1 MRPVQNFEQHARH
14 LIEPELSIQA
24 RLQMAMEVRDS
35 LEICHTGEYLNFL
48 KCYFRA
54 FSAILYHITKPQF
67 VDNSEHKLRNIIIEI
82 LNRLPHSEVLRPFV
96 QELLKVA
103 MHVLTTDNEENGLIC
118 IRIIFD
124 LLRNF
129 RPTLENEVQPFLD
142 FVCKIYQ
149 NFRATVSYFFESG
162 AVVAPPPMVAST
174 SGSVGSSFSGDD
186 VKMMEVDQ
194 MGLPSS
200 SAGGAAV
207 QLNPST
213 RSFKVVTESPLVGM
227 FLFQLY
233 GRLVQ
238 TNIPHL
244 LPLMVAAISVQ
255 GPEKVPAHLKT
266 HFIELKGAQV
276 KTVSFLT
283 YLLKSFADYIKPH
296 EESICKS
303 IVNLLVTCSDLVSIR
318 KELLVAL
325 KHVLGTDFRRGLF
338 PLIDTLLDERV
349 LVGTGRACFETLRPL
364 AYSLLAEIV
373 HHVRGDL
380 SLSQLSRIIYLF
392 SSNMHDASLSLSIH
406 TTCARLMLNLVE
418 PIFEKGI
425 DQTTMDEARI
435 LLGRILDAF
444 VGKFN
449 TFKRTIPQLLEE
461 AEEGKS
467 RSTLRSKLEVPVQ
480 AVLNLSGPVE
490 NSKEVGDCKHLIK
503 TLVMGMK
510 TIIWSITHAH
520 IPRSQVSPSAHGTP
534 QQVLASS
541 SSGSSMPQPFKGM
554 REDEVWK
561 ASGVLKS
568 GVHCLALF
576 KDKDEER
583 DMIHLFS
590 NILAIMEP
598 RDLMDMF
605 SLCMPELF
613 ECMISNNQLVHI
625 FSTLLQA
632 PKVFRPFADVLVNFL
647 VSSKLDVLKHP
658 DSPAAKLVLHLFRFL
673 FSAVVK
679 APSECERILQPHV
692 PVIMETCMKNATEVE
707 KPIGYLQLLHT
718 MFRALAG
725 GKFEL
730 LLRDL
735 IPTLQTCL
743 NMLVAMLEGP
753 TGEEMHELLLEL
765 CLTLPA
771 RLSSLLPHLP
781 RLMKPLVMCLK
792 GSDDL
797 VSLGLRTLEFWIDS
811 LNPDFL
817 EPSMANVMSEVILAL
832 WSHLRPAPYPW
843 GGKSL
848 QLLGKLGGRNR
859 RFLKEPLALECKEN
873 PEHGLRL
880 ILTFEPSTP
889 FLVPLDRCINLAVAA
904 VMHRNGCME
913 AFYRKQ
919 ALKFLCA
926 CLSSQL
932 NLPGLVT
939 DDRSTS
945 RQLSTFLV
953 SSVDPSWRRSETSD
967 IKADLGVKTKTQLMA
982 EKSVF
987 KILLMTI
994 IAASV
999 EPELCDSKDEYIAHV
1014 CRHFAMIFHM
1024 DCQASQPSTSASSLG
1039 GSVLSSNTNMSS
1051 KSRNVTSL
1059 KELDPLIFLD
1069 AVVEVLA
1076 DENRLHAKAALNA
1089 LNVFAETLLFLA
1101 HSKHSDMLMSRGGP
1115 GTPMIVS
1122 SPSMNPLYS
1131 PPPSVRVPVFEQLLP
1146 RLLHCCYGSTW
1157 QAQMGGVLGLSAL
1170 IGKVTVEILCLFQVR
1185 IVRGLVYV
1193 LKRLPIYAT
1202 KEQEETSQVLT
1213 QVLRV
1218 VNNVDEANS
1227 EARRQSFQGVVEYL
1241 ALELFN
1247 ANSSINLRK
1256 IVQSSLALLAS
1267 RTGSEVSELLEP
1279 LYQPLL
1285 QPLIMRQLRSKTV
1298 DQQVGTVTALNFCLA
1313 LRPPLLKL
1321 TPELINFLQEA
1332 LQIAESDET
1341 VWVVKF
1347 MNPRV
1352 ATSLNKLRTACIEL
1366 LCTAMAWADF
1376 KTQNHSELRAKII
1389 SMFFKSLTSRTPEIV
1404 TVAKD
1409 GLRQVILQQRMPQ
1422 RTSAEQLEAYIS

>member
-1 MRPVQNFEQHARH
+1 MARGRGDGEKGKAVAWCQGPPAHSAPLTHIRPHNRSTWLTNNFRRQTLDFRNLRVLGVGLLSCNIIRIQLATTVLLSLHCGRRLVRH
-14 LIEPELSIQA
+14 GEGSGGRGGREGWGPIGNSNEAANGDGGTGQSGDMPHRGVFEFLEVLFPCIFCNSI
-24 RLQMAMEVRDS
+24 S
-35 LEICHTGEYLNFL
+35 
-48 KCYFRA
+48 
-54 FSAILYHITKPQF
+54 ITKPQF
-67 VDNSEHKLRNIIIEI
+67 ADNPEHKLRNIIIEI

-103 MHVLTTDNEENGLIC
+103 MHVLTADNEENGLIC

-129 RPTLENEVQPFLD
+129 RPSLETEVQPFLD

-162 AVVAPPPMVAST
+162 AMMAPPPAPPP
-174 SGSVGSSFSGDD
+174 
-186 VKMMEVDQ
+186 
-194 MGLPSS
+194 LP
-200 SAGGAAV
+200 G

-213 RSFKVVTESPLVGM
+213 RSFKVVTESPLVVM

-244 LPLMVAAISVQ
+244 LPLMVAAISVP
-255 GPEKVPAHLKT
+255 GPEKVPPHLKT

-283 YLLKSFADYIKPH
+283 YLLKSFADYIKQH

-303 IVNLLVTCSDLVSIR
+303 IVNLLVTCSDSVSIR

-325 KHVLGTDFRRGLF
+325 KHVLGTDFKRGLF

-349 LVGTGRACFETLRPL
+349 LVGTGRACFEALRPL

-380 SLSQLSRIIYLF
+380 SLSQTPGIYLLLGSALVIKDYLPV

-418 PIFEKGI
+418 PIFEKGV
-425 DQTTMDEARI
+425 DQASMDEARI

-461 AEEGKS
+461 GEEGKN
-467 RSTLRSKLEVPVQ
+467 RATLRSKLEVPVQ
-480 AVLNLSGPVE
+480 AVLNLPTSVE
-490 NSKEVGDCKHLIK
+490 HSKEVNDCKHLIK

-520 IPRSQVSPSAHGTP
+520 IPRSQVSPATHGNP
-534 QQVLASS
+534 QQALAST
-541 SSGSSMPQPFKGM
+541 SSGSSASQAFKGM
-554 REDEVWK
+554 REDEVCK

-576 KDKDEER
+576 KEKDEER
-583 DMIHLFS
+583 EMVHLFS

-613 ECMISNNQLVHI
+613 ECMISNSQLVHI

-647 VSSKLDVLKHP
+647 VNSKLDVLKHP

-673 FSAVVK
+673 FSAVAK
-679 APSECERILQPHV
+679 APSDCERILQPHV
-692 PVIMETCMKNATEVE
+692 PVIMETCMKNATEIE
-707 KPIGYLQLLHT
+707 RPIAYLQLLRT

-735 IPTLQTCL
+735 IPMLQPCL
-743 NMLVAMLEGP
+743 NMLLAMLEGP
-753 TGEEMHELLLEL
+753 TGEDMRELLLEL

-797 VSLGLRTLEFWIDS
+797 INLGLRTLEFWIDS

-904 VMHRNGCME
+904 VMQKNSSVDG
-913 AFYRKQ
+913 FYRKQ
-919 ALKFLCA
+919 ALKFLRV

-932 NLPGLVT
+932 NLPGLVN
-939 DDRSTS
+939 DDGSTS
-945 RQLSTFLV
+945 KQLSTCLS
-953 SSVDPSWRRSETSD
+953 SSVDPSWRRSDTAD
-967 IKADLGVKTKTQLMA
+967 LKADLGVKTKTQLMA

-987 KILLMTI
+987 KIL
-994 IAASV
+994 
-999 EPELCDSKDEYIAHV
+999 
-1014 CRHFAMIFHM
+1014 
-1024 DCQASQPSTSASSLG
+1024 
-1039 GSVLSSNTNMSS
+1039 
-1051 KSRNVTSL
+1051 
-1059 KELDPLIFLD
+1059 
-1069 AVVEVLA
+1069 
-1076 DENRLHAKAALNA
+1076 
-1089 LNVFAETLLFLA
+1089 
-1101 HSKHSDMLMSRGGP
+1101 
-1115 GTPMIVS
+1115 
-1122 SPSMNPLYS
+1122 
-1131 PPPSVRVPVFEQLLP
+1131 
-1146 RLLHCCYGSTW
+1146 
-1157 QAQMGGVLGLSAL
+1157 
-1170 IGKVTVEILCLFQVR
+1170 
-1185 IVRGLVYV
+1185 
-1193 LKRLPIYAT
+1193 
-1202 KEQEETSQVLT
+1202 
-1213 QVLRV
+1213 
-1218 VNNVDEANS
+1218 
-1227 EARRQSFQGVVEYL
+1227 
-1241 ALELFN
+1241 
-1247 ANSSINLRK
+1247 
-1256 IVQSSLALLAS
+1256 
-1267 RTGSEVSELLEP
+1267 
-1279 LYQPLL
+1279 
-1285 QPLIMRQLRSKTV
+1285 
-1298 DQQVGTVTALNFCLA
+1298 
-1313 LRPPLLKL
+1313 
-1321 TPELINFLQEA
+1321 
-1332 LQIAESDET
+1332 
-1341 VWVVKF
+1341 
-1347 MNPRV
+1347 
-1352 ATSLNKLRTACIEL
+1352 
-1366 LCTAMAWADF
+1366 
-1376 KTQNHSELRAKII
+1376 
-1389 SMFFKSLTSRTPEIV
+1389 
-1404 TVAKD
+1404 
-1409 GLRQVILQQRMPQ
+1409 
-1422 RTSAEQLEAYIS
+1422 

>member
-1 MRPVQNFEQHARH
+1 
-14 LIEPELSIQA
+14 
-24 RLQMAMEVRDS
+24 MAME
-35 LEICHTGEYLNFL
+35 
-48 KCYFRA
+48 
-54 FSAILYHITKPQF
+54 
-67 VDNSEHKLRNIIIEI
+67 
-82 LNRLPHSEVLRPFV
+82 
-96 QELLKVA
+96 
-103 MHVLTTDNEENGLIC
+103 NG
-118 IRIIFD
+118 D
-124 LLRNF
+124 M
-129 RPTLENEVQPFLD
+129 
-142 FVCKIYQ
+142 
-149 NFRATVSYFFESG
+149 A
-162 AVVAPPPMVAST
+162 AAS
-174 SGSVGSSFSGDD
+174 V
-186 VKMMEVDQ
+186 
-194 MGLPSS
+194 SS
-200 SAGGAAV
+200 SSS
-207 QLNPST
+207 LLSPST
-213 RSFKVVTESPLVGM
+213 GTFGSIGGEDKLMDVSDQVGPPTG
-227 FLFQLY
+227 Y
-233 GRLVQ
+233 VGLVQ

-244 LPLMVAAISVQ
+244 LPLMVAAISVT
-255 GPEKVPAHLKT
+255 GPEKVPQHLKS

-283 YLLKSFADYIKPH
+283 YLLKSFADYIRPH

-303 IVNLLVTCSDLVSIR
+303 IVNLLVTCSDSVSIR

-325 KHVLGTDFRRGLF
+325 KHVLGTDFKRGLF
-338 PLIDTLLDERV
+338 PLIDTLLEERV

-364 AYSLLAEIV
+364 AYSLLAELV

-418 PIFEKGI
+418 PIFEKGV
-425 DQTTMDEARI
+425 DQPSMDEARI

-461 AEEGKS
+461 GEEGKD
-467 RSTLRSKLEVPVQ
+467 RSTLRSKLELPVQ
-480 AVLNLSGPVE
+480 AVLNVQVSVE
-490 NSKEVGDCKHLIK
+490 HSKEVSDCKHMIK

-520 IPRSQVSPSAHGTP
+520 LPRSQVSPSTHGTP
-534 QQVLASS
+534 PQVLGAPLSNSS
-541 SSGSSMPQPFKGM
+541 VPQPFKGM
-554 REDEVWK
+554 REDEVLK

-576 KDKDEER
+576 KEKDEER
-583 DMIHLFS
+583 EMVHLFS
-590 NILAIMEP
+590 QILAIMEP

-613 ECMISNNQLVHI
+613 ECMISNTQLVHI

-658 DSPAAKLVLHLFRFL
+658 DSPAAKLVLHLFWFL
-673 FSAVVK
+673 FGAVAK
-679 APSECERILQPHV
+679 APSDCERILQPHV
-692 PVIMETCMKNATEVE
+692 PVITEACMKNATEVE
-707 KPIGYLQLLHT
+707 KPLGFLQLLRT
-718 MFRALAG
+718 MFRALSG

-735 IPTLQTCL
+735 IPTLQPCL
-743 NMLVAMLEGP
+743 NMLLAMLEGP
-753 TGEEMHELLLEL
+753 TGEDMRDLLLEL

-781 RLMKPLVMCLK
+781 RLMKPLVLCLK

-904 VMHRNGCME
+904 VTQKNGGVD

-919 ALKFLCA
+919 ALKFLHV

-932 NLPGLVT
+932 NLPGNFTNEGLMPK
-939 DDRSTS
+939 
-945 RQLSTFLV
+945 QLSTSLFSPL
-953 SSVDPSWRRSETSD
+953 DPSWRRSDTSEM
-967 IKADLGVKTKTQLMA
+967 KADLGVKTKTQLMA

-987 KILLMTI
+987 KILIMTI
-994 IAASV
+994 IAASA
-999 EPELCDSKDEYIAHV
+999 EPDLHDSKDEFVVHV
-1014 CRHFAMIFHM
+1014 SRHFAMVFHIEHSS
-1024 DCQASQPSTSASSLG
+1024 ANTSSSISSFG
-1039 GSVLSSNTNMSS
+1039 GSMLSSNISVSSINS
-1051 KSRNVTSL
+1051 KSRNSASSDL

-1069 AVVEVLA
+1069 ALVEVLA
-1076 DENRLHAKAALNA
+1076 DENRLHAKAALSA

-1101 HSKHSDMLMSRGGP
+1101 RSKHPDVLMSRGGP

-1122 SPSMNPLYS
+1122 SPSMSPVYS
-1131 PPPSVRVPVFEQLLP
+1131 PPPSVRLPVFEQLLP

-1157 QAQMGGVLGLSAL
+1157 QAQIGGVMGLGAL
-1170 IGKVTVEILCLFQVR
+1170 VGKVTVETLCLFQVR

-1193 LKRLPIYAT
+1193 LKRLPIYASN
-1202 KEQEETSQVLT
+1202 EQEETSQVLT

-1218 VNNVDEANS
+1218 VNNVDDANS
-1227 EARRQSFQGVVEYL
+1227 EARRQSFQGVVEFL
-1241 ALELFN
+1241 ATELFN
-1247 ANSSINLRK
+1247 PNASTNVRK
-1256 IVQSSLALLAS
+1256 IVQSCLALLAS

-1279 LYQPLL
+1279 LHQPLL
-1285 QPLIMRQLRSKTV
+1285 QPLI
-1298 DQQVGTVTALNFCLA
+1298 VGTVTALNFCLA

-1321 TPELINFLQEA
+1321 TQELVSFLQEA
-1332 LQIAESDET
+1332 LQIAEADET
-1341 VWVVKF
+1341 VWVVKV
-1347 MNPRV
+1347 MNPKV
-1352 ATSLNKLRTACIEL
+1352 VTSLNKLRTACIEL

-1389 SMFFKSLTSRTPEIV
+1389 SMFFKSLTSRMPEIV
-1404 TVAKD
+1404 AVAKE
-1409 GLRQVILQQRMPQ
+1409 GLRQVILQQRMPKELLQ
-1422 RTSAEQLEAYIS
+1422 SSLRPILVNLAHTKNLSMPLLQGLARLLELLSNWFNVTLGGKLLEHLKKWLEPEKLAQCQKSWKAGEEPKIAAAIIELFHLLPSAAGKFLDELVTLTIDLEAALPPGQFYSEIIVHIASRSQNF